1 MEEVRVAKVVTQAV
15 FTLSGTL
22 AQGLA
27 RIAIPILVGRFA
39 DPTSLAHVSLAL
51 SVCVLLSM
59 VWPTPA
65 GTAASRYV
73 VDDSVR
79 SRRALQTLRVSTA
92 FALAVVAIASFFI
105 VLGLTASAGLALLSA
120 LVTVTYSAYFFT
132 RGVFLGRFRAR
143 RLATWEIIGAV
154 VAVVGALLSLLAGV
168 WIGALVALAVGYLLI
183 AVVGWPWSRSDGQAI
198 DRTVLSF
205 TAHNAVANA
214 ASNGM
219 VQLAMVVAFALS
231 GSIEAALFAAAFS
244 LATPASLFGQAINQV
259 LIPHLA
265 DEVQSKEPDRRA
277 LTTAGLKLVGLTL
290 VPFAAVFFLSPI
302 VLPIVY
308 GDRYDGAVPMLQTLV
323 VAMFFFTVALYPA
336 AALTAWGRAR
346 ELVIAN
352 VTGLVVG
359 VVAMIALGIANGAM
373 GTAFG
378 LVIGTVVLAAMAIGA
393 MFLALRRGVRPT
405 ESE

>member
-1 MEEVRVAKVVTQAV
+1 VAKVVTQAA

-39 DPTSLAHVSLAL
+39 DPESLAHVSLAL

-65 GTAASRYV
+65 GTAASRYA
-73 VDDSVR
+73 VDDSPR
-79 SRRALQTLRVSTA
+79 SRRALQTLRSSTA
-92 FALAVVAIASFFI
+92 IALAVVAVASFGI
-105 VLGLTASAGLALLSA
+105 VLGLTASVGLAFLAA

-143 RLATWEIIGAV
+143 KLAVWEIVGAL
-154 VAVVGALLSLLAGV
+154 VAVVGALLSLLAGA

-183 AVVGWPWSRSDGQAI
+183 AVAGWPWSRSDGQPI
-198 DRTVLSF
+198 DRSVLSF

-219 VQLAMVVAFALS
+219 VQLAMVVAFAVS

-265 DEVQSKEPDRRA
+265 EDARTKQPDGRA
-277 LTTAGLKLVGLTL
+277 LTIAGLKLVGLTA
-290 VPFAAVFFLSPI
+290 VPFALVFVLSPL

-308 GDRYDGAVPMLQTLV
+308 GARYDGAVPLLQTLV
-323 VAMFFFTVALYPA
+323 VAMFFFTIALYPA
-336 AALTAWGRAR
+336 AALTAWGHAR
-346 ELVIAN
+346 QLVIAN
-352 VTGLVVG
+352 VTGLIVG
-359 VVAMIALGIANGAM
+359 VAAMVVLGISGGAG

-378 LVIGTVVLAAMAIGA
+378 LVLGTVVLAIMSIGA
-393 MFLALRRGVRPT
+393 MFLALRRGVDLAKT
-405 ESE
+405 E